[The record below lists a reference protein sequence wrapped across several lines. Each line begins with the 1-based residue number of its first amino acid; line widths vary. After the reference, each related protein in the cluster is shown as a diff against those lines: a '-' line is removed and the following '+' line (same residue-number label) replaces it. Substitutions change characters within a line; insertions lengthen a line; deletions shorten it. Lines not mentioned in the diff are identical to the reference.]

1 MRSQLHKSTS
11 VSKTLVSTGV
21 WIIVLIWFPWDSHH
35 MTSIIIMMTMTIK
48 QQLTF
53 YRQWLYNLRS
63 WPNSRSHWIEFTGS
77 LLNRRL
83 SFEIDNDWLT
93 DYSFMKAANQSNQLT
108 SINLNIIHLE
118 SSTLFQSFHW
128 QPGSVSGQIIINPLN
143 ESLHWRLICWFID
156 WIDMSD
162 CQITGESVSPVKTS
176 SPTQTEIS
184 TPHMSTVEVSKSV
197 VTVSERQLKS

>member
-1 MRSQLHKSTS
+1 MTDWVTGLQTVSALESRSPPSIFIASSLTTVQLNIDLNWRMKDDCDWCENPPKWLKSMRSQLHKSTS

-35 MTSIIIMMTMTIK
+35 MTSIIITMTMTIK

-93 DYSFMKAANQSNQLT
+93 DYSFMKFSE
-108 SINLNIIHLE
+108 SIKSTDVNKFKYHSFGIINIISIFSLAA
-118 SSTLFQSFHW
+118 W
-128 QPGSVSGQIIINPLN
+128 QCEWSNN
-143 ESLHWRLICWFID
+143 H
-156 WIDMSD
+156 
-162 CQITGESVSPVKTS
+162 
-176 SPTQTEIS
+176 
-184 TPHMSTVEVSKSV
+184 
-197 VTVSERQLKS
+197 